1 MTLPSPSAH
10 RIDPLS
16 GDMTGGAR
24 SYEKRLGDL
33 REVYLDCPAFDRAL
47 VETGNPVVY
56 RVRDVRPAR
65 TQGDLIFGTTQMAPG
80 RIGDEFYMTRG
91 HIHAIAN
98 RPEVYYGEYGQGV
111 MLLESPE
118 GEPRV
123 LPISARTIV
132 YVPPLW
138 VHRSVNVG
146 STPLIMSFFYPSD
159 SGQDYA
165 VIGRSGG
172 MAVRIVADGGSWKSV
187 PNPTYRPR
195 SADEIAEIYAT
206 CDGISETGK

>member
-1 MTLPSPSAH
+1 
-10 RIDPLS
+10 
-16 GDMTGGAR
+16 MTGGAR
-24 SYEKRLGDL
+24 SYEKRLNDL
-33 REVYLDCPAFDRAL
+33 REVYLDSAAFDRAL

-56 RVRDVRPAR
+56 RVRDVRPASA
-65 TQGDLIFGTTQMAPG
+65 QGDLIFGTTQMAPG

-118 GEPRV
+118 GELRV

-146 STPLIMSFFYPSD
+146 STPLVMSFFYPSD

-172 MAVRIVADGGSWKSV
+172 MAARIVADGGGWKSV
-187 PNPTYRPR
+187 PNPTYRLR
-195 SADEIAEIYAT
+195 SADEIAQIYAT
-206 CDGISETGK
+206 CDGTSETGK